1 MNEVRPQKISIAFQG
16 GQVLS
21 ARVAPKELTR
31 FRAALGSDG
40 WHEVTAEDGTIV
52 LDLGRIDY
60 LLVDEDEHRV
70 GF

>member
-1 MNEVRPQKISIAFQG
+1 VSEDRPQKISIAFQG

-21 ARVAPKELTR
+21 ARVPPKELAR
-31 FRAALGSDG
+31 FRAALGSVG
-40 WHEVTAEDGTIV
+40 WHEVAAEDGTIV